1 MKLLTNLLNA
11 SILVF
16 LIACQPKNQ
25 EKTDVICLHPENP
38 NYFLYQGK
46 PTILVT
52 SGEHYGAVM
61 NADFNFQRYLAT
73 LHSAGLNYT
82 RIFLG
87 PYSELGNN
95 LFGITNN
102 TMNPKP
108 ESWLTPWIKET
119 ESGKY
124 NLTHWNDTFFN
135 RLKSYI
141 NEAEQKG
148 IIVEI
153 SLFTSYYTN
162 HQWSTSPFNPK
173 NNIQGF
179 DSISFKQ
186 VNTIN
191 NGALMEIQEKYV
203 RKVVQELNAFGNVF
217 FEVQNEP
224 WSDNSLFVEK
234 ISDTDTLTHPANW
247 QQIVETAKAESLEWQ
262 KKIAQ
267 IITDEE
273 NQFTNKH
280 LIAQNISN
288 YRDSIESPDPTISI
302 FNYHYAYPEAASQ
315 NLHLNKVI
323 GLDETGFMPHVD
335 FHYRSQAWKFMLAGG
350 AIYNNLD
357 YSFTVGTEN
366 GTHPIDAGTPGWGHP
381 EYREQMK
388 IMKDFIE
395 SFDFIRMKPDN
406 SILKVTEGKI
416 GAFQVF
422 AETGKQYAVYLEK
435 GSPSKIHIHIP
446 EGNYKVDWINTLTGS
461 VDHSENQTSAGGAVD
476 LICPEFEGD
485 IAIRILKAVK

>member
-1 MKLLTNLLNA
+1 MKNLTNLPFAL
-11 SILVF
+11 LFVL
-16 LIACQPKNQ
+16 LIGCQTKLPVKQ
-25 EKTDVICLHPENP
+25 DVITLHPENP
-38 NYFLYQGK
+38 NYFLYKEK

-61 NADFNFQRYLAT
+61 NADFNFQKYLAT

-108 ESWLTPWIKET
+108 ERWLTPWIKET

-124 NLTHWNDTFFN
+124 NLTQWNEAFFI
-135 RLKSYI
+135 RLKSFV
-141 NEAEQKG
+141 NEADQND

-191 NGALMEIQEKYV
+191 NGALMEIHEKYV
-203 RKVVQELNAFGNVF
+203 RKVVQELNDFGNVF

-224 WSDNSLFVEK
+224 WSDNPQLVEQ
-234 ISDTDTLTHPANW
+234 IAEPDSVTHSQNW
-247 QQIVETAKAESLEWQ
+247 QNKVEMARQESLDWQ
-262 KKIAQ
+262 RRIAGFVV
-267 IITDEE
+267 DEE
-273 NQFTNKH
+273 SRLPNQH

-288 YRDSIESPDPTISI
+288 NRGKIVNPDPNISI
-302 FNYHYAYPEAASQ
+302 FNFHYAYPEAASQ

-335 FHYRSQAWKFMLAGG
+335 FIYRSQAWKFMLAGG
-350 AIYNNLD
+350 ALYNNLD
-357 YSFTVGTEN
+357 YSFTVGSEN
-366 GTHPIDAGTPGWGHP
+366 GTHAIDAGTPGWGHP
-381 EYREQMK
+381 EYRKQLK
-388 IMKDFIE
+388 IMKNFLE
-395 SFDFIRMKPDN
+395 SLDFIRMKPDN
-406 SILKVTEGKI
+406 SIVQVAKGNI
-416 GAFQVF
+416 ADFQVL
-422 AETGKQYAVYLEK
+422 AEPMKQYAIYLEK
-435 GSPSKIHIHIP
+435 TRGASIELAIP
-446 EGNYKVDWINTLTGS
+446 NGEFQAEWLNPISGNRIKTENITANNRKVEL
-461 VDHSENQTSAGGAVD
+461 A
-476 LICPEFEGD
+476 CPDFDED
-485 IAIRILKAVK
+485 VVLRLVLLP

>member
-1 MKLLTNLLNA
+1 MKNLTKLLNA
-11 SILVF
+11 SVLIC
-16 LIACQPKNQ
+16 LIACQPKIL
-25 EKTDVICLHPENP
+25 EKVDVISLHPENP
-38 NYFLYQGK
+38 NYFLYKGK
-46 PTILVT
+46 PTILIT

-61 NADFNFQRYLAT
+61 NADFNFEKYLLT
-73 LHSAGLNYT
+73 LKNDGLNYT

-87 PYSELGNN
+87 PYSELGDN

-108 ESWLTPWIKET
+108 ESWLTPWNKKT

-124 NLTHWNDTFFN
+124 DLSQWNDVFFN
-135 RLKSYI
+135 RLKAYI
-141 NEAEQKG
+141 KEADKNG

-162 HQWSTSPFNPK
+162 HQWKTSPFNPK
-173 NNIQGF
+173 NNTQGF

-203 RKVVQELNAFGNVF
+203 RKVVQELNGFGNVF
-217 FEVQNEP
+217 FEIQNEP
-224 WSDNSLFVEK
+224 WSDNPVFAEK
-234 ISDTDTLTHPANW
+234 IIDTDTLTHPASW
-247 QQIVETAKAESLEWQ
+247 QQIVETAKIESLEWQ
-262 KKIAQ
+262 KKIAK

-273 NQFTNKH
+273 NQMPNKH

-288 YRDSIESPDPTISI
+288 YRNRIENPDPNISI
-302 FNYHYAYPEAASQ
+302 FNFHYAYPEAAYE

-323 GLDETGFMPHVD
+323 GLDETGFMPHQD
-335 FHYRSQAWKFMLAGG
+335 ILYRSQAWKFMLAGG

-357 YSFTVGTEN
+357 YSFIVGKED
-366 GTHPIDAGTPGWGHP
+366 GTHPIDSVTPGWSHP
-381 EYREQMK
+381 EYRKQMK

-406 SILKVTEGKI
+406 SILKVSKGNVS
-416 GAFQVF
+416 GFQVL
-422 AETGKQYAVYLEK
+422 AETGKQYGIYFSGESLSEITLELPD
-435 GSPSKIHIHIP
+435 G
-446 EGNYKVDWINTLTGS
+446 EYTTEWINLLTGNIDRS
-461 VDHSENQTSAGGAVD
+461 QNLLAGNGTAT
-476 LICPEFEGD
+476 LICPEFKED
-485 IAIRILKAVK
+485 IALKILKK

>member
-1 MKLLTNLLNA
+1 MKNLTNLPFAL
-11 SILVF
+11 LFVL
-16 LIACQPKNQ
+16 LIGCQTKLPVKQ
-25 EKTDVICLHPENP
+25 DVITLHPENP
-38 NYFLYQGK
+38 NYFLYKEK

-61 NADFNFQRYLAT
+61 NADFNFQKYLAT

-108 ESWLTPWIKET
+108 ERWLTPWIKET

-124 NLTHWNDTFFN
+124 NLTQWNEAFFI
-135 RLKSYI
+135 RLKSFV
-141 NEAEQKG
+141 NEADQND

-191 NGALMEIQEKYV
+191 NGALMEIHEKYV
-203 RKVVQELNAFGNVF
+203 RKVVQELNDFGNVF

-224 WSDNSLFVEK
+224 WSDNPQLVEQ
-234 ISDTDTLTHPANW
+234 IAEPDSVTHSQNW
-247 QQIVETAKAESLEWQ
+247 QNKVEMARQESLDWQ
-262 KKIAQ
+262 RRIAGFVV
-267 IITDEE
+267 DEE
-273 NQFTNKH
+273 SRLPNQH

-288 YRDSIESPDPTISI
+288 NRGKIVNPDPNISI
-302 FNYHYAYPEAASQ
+302 FNFHYAYPEAASQ
-315 NLHLNKVI
+315 NLHLNKAI
-323 GLDETGFMPHVD
+323 GLDETGFMPHTD
-335 FHYRSQAWKFMLAGG
+335 FIYRSQAWKFMLAGG
-350 AIYNNLD
+350 ALYNNLD
-357 YSFTVGTEN
+357 YSFTVGSEN
-366 GTHPIDAGTPGWGHP
+366 GTHAIDAGTPGWGHP
-381 EYREQMK
+381 EYRKQLK
-388 IMKDFIE
+388 IMKNFLE
-395 SFDFIRMKPDN
+395 SLDFIRMKPDN
-406 SILKVTEGKI
+406 SIVQVAKGNI
-416 GAFQVF
+416 ADFQVL
-422 AETGKQYAVYLEK
+422 AEPMKQYAIYLEK
-435 GSPSKIHIHIP
+435 TRGASIELAIP
-446 EGNYKVDWINTLTGS
+446 NGEFQAEWLNPISGNRIKTENITANNRKVEL
-461 VDHSENQTSAGGAVD
+461 A
-476 LICPEFEGD
+476 CPDFDED
-485 IAIRILKAVK
+485 VVLRLVLLP

>member
-1 MKLLTNLLNA
+1 MKNLTNLPFALLFVLL
-11 SILVF
+11 IGCQTKLLVK
-16 LIACQPKNQ
+16 Q
-25 EKTDVICLHPENP
+25 DVITLHPENH
-38 NYFLYQGK
+38 NYFLYKGK

-61 NADFNFQRYLAT
+61 NADFNFQKYLAI

-124 NLTHWNDTFFN
+124 NLTQWNEAFFI
-135 RLKSYI
+135 RLKSFV
-141 NEAEQKG
+141 NEADQND

-191 NGALMEIQEKYV
+191 NGALMEIHEKYV
-203 RKVVQELNAFGNVF
+203 RKVVQELNDFGNVF

-224 WSDNSLFVEK
+224 WSDNPQLVEQ
-234 ISDTDTLTHPANW
+234 IAEPDSVTHPQNW
-247 QQIVETAKAESLEWQ
+247 QNKVEMARQESLDWQ
-262 KKIAQ
+262 RRIPGFVV
-267 IITDEE
+267 DEE
-273 NQFTNKH
+273 SRLPNQH

-288 YRDSIESPDPTISI
+288 NRGKIVNPDPNISI
-302 FNYHYAYPEAASQ
+302 FNFHYAYPEAASQ
-315 NLHLNKVI
+315 NLHLNKAI
-323 GLDETGFMPHVD
+323 GLDETGFMPHTD
-335 FHYRSQAWKFMLAGG
+335 FIYRSQAWKFMLAGG
-350 AIYNNLD
+350 ALYNNLD
-357 YSFTVGTEN
+357 YSFTVGSEN
-366 GTHPIDAGTPGWGHP
+366 GTHAIDAGTPGWGHP
-381 EYREQMK
+381 EYRKQLK
-388 IMKDFIE
+388 IMKNFLE
-395 SFDFIRMKPDN
+395 SLDFIRMKPDN
-406 SILKVTEGKI
+406 SIVQVAKGNI
-416 GAFQVF
+416 ADFQVL
-422 AETGKQYAVYLEK
+422 AEPMKQYAIYLEK
-435 GSPSKIHIHIP
+435 TRGASIELAIP
-446 EGNYKVDWINTLTGS
+446 NGEFQAEWLNPISGNRIKTENITANNRKVEL
-461 VDHSENQTSAGGAVD
+461 A
-476 LICPEFEGD
+476 CPDFDED
-485 IAIRILKAVK
+485 VVLRLVLLP